1 MANRNRV
8 IYQSEGIWVSDE
20 ATSTGSGY
28 NTQLKRVQS
37 ANYSYTIN
45 RQDVNQYG
53 QLARIDSLVLDPP
66 TVSVDF
72 SYYLCDGFN
81 ERLLG
86 FYVQTGFS
94 GSNTAGEGS
103 SVQGNFASGHLQATS
118 GKNIYI
124 VTSPEGD
131 DLNLGAGGAKT
142 GSYTANDKVIG
153 IGNAYI
159 SDYSIDLS
167 VGSLPTASVTLEGA
181 NVASSLAGPL
191 ESPGVGKPQK
201 GPVVNPSVNQ
211 ESGTAVTEAN
221 GHTPVTLAAPT
232 SGSGVTA
239 LRPGDITM
247 TLGNFN
253 ADTVAKIGGDD
264 GIHIQSASISLP
276 LSRSPLDRLG
286 SKFAFARTV
295 DFPVTTTL
303 SVSALMNEENARNL
317 SELLEQ
323 PERDVSITLKTP
335 DGGTGCVWDFK
346 QALVDSESFSS
357 SIGSNKTVDLTFSA
371 QIGGPEDTTA
381 GIFMSGSSPQEINPW
396 VNWVAPE

>member
-8 IYQSEGIWVSDE
+8 IYQSEGIWVSDA

-66 TVSVDF
+66 TVSIDF

-81 ERLLG
+81 ERILD
-86 FYVQTGFS
+86 FYVETGAD
-94 GSNTAGEGS
+94 GNA
-103 SVQGNFASGHLQATS
+103 GNFASGHLTS
-118 GKNIYI
+118 SSGVNVYV

-131 DLNLGAGGAKT
+131 DLNLGTDGASPST
-142 GSYTANDKVIG
+142 LTANDKVIG
-153 IGNAYI
+153 VGNAYL

-167 VGSLPTASVTLEGA
+167 VGSLPTASVTMEGS
-181 NVASSLAGPL
+181 NIASSAAGPTTAGAVGT
-191 ESPGVGKPQK
+191 GV
-201 GPVVNPSVNQ
+201 VVNPSVNQ
-211 ESGTAVTEAN
+211 ELGTATT
-221 GHTPVTLAAPT
+221 HTPVALMEPI
-232 SGSGVTA
+232 SGLGVTA

-247 TLGNFN
+247 TLSNFN
-253 ADTVAKIGGDD
+253 AETIANLGGAD
-264 GIHIQSASISLP
+264 GIHVQSASISVP
-276 LSRSPLDRLG
+276 LSRTPLDRLG

-303 SVSALMNEENARNL
+303 SVSAIMNEQAARNL
-317 SELLEQ
+317 ADLLEE
-323 PERDVSITLKTP
+323 PERDVSITMKTP
-335 DGGTGCVWDFK
+335 AGDDGIIWDFK
-346 QALVDSESFSS
+346 GALVDSESYSS

-371 QIGGPEDTTA
+371 QIGGPEDITA
-381 GIFMSGSSPQEINPW
+381 GIFMSGSNSQVINPW
-396 VNWVAPE
+396 IGPVS

>member
-1 MANRNRV
+1 MASRNRV
-8 IYQSEGIWVSDE
+8 IYQSEGIWVSDA

-81 ERLLG
+81 ERVLD
-86 FYVQTGFS
+86 FYVETGDQ
-94 GSNTAGEGS
+94 GIA
-103 SVQGNFASGHLQATS
+103 GNFASGHLSEGS
-118 GKNIYI
+118 GVNVYV

-131 DLNLGAGGAKT
+131 DLNKGGDGAAT
-142 GSYTANDKVIG
+142 GTITAVDRIIG
-153 IGNAYI
+153 IGNAYL

-167 VGSLPTASVTLEGA
+167 VGSLPTASVTMEGA
-181 NVASSLAGPL
+181 NIAAADGP
-191 ESPGVGKPQK
+191 QAT
-201 GPVVNPSVNQ
+201 NPSVNQ
-211 ESGTAVTEAN
+211 EDGVATT
-221 GHTPVTLAAPT
+221 HTPVQLSSPA
-232 SGSGVTA
+232 SGEGVTA

-247 TLGNFN
+247 TLSNFGPDVFSN
-253 ADTVAKIGGDD
+253 LSATS
-264 GIHIQSASISLP
+264 GIHVQSASISVP

-295 DFPVTTTL
+295 DFPVTSTL
-303 SVSALMNEENARNL
+303 SVSALMNDEDVRNL

-323 PERDVSITLKTP
+323 PERDVTITMKDTE
-335 DGGTGCVWDFK
+335 DNDAIIWDFK
-346 QALVDSESFSS
+346 GALVDSESWSS

-371 QIGGPEDTTA
+371 QIGGPEDITA
-381 GIFMSGSSPQEINPW
+381 GIFMSGSNDQKINPW
-396 VNWVAPE
+396 AFS

>member
-1 MANRNRV
+1 M
-8 IYQSEGIWVSDE
+8 SDE

-94 GSNTAGEGS
+94 DSTTPGDGS

-191 ESPGVGKPQK
+191 TDAAA
-201 GPVVNPSVNQ
+201 PVVNPSVNQ

-221 GHTPVTLAAPT
+221 GHTPGTLAAPT
-232 SGSGVTA
+232 SGAGVTA

-253 ADTVAKIGGDD
+253 TDTVAKIGGDD

-317 SELLEQ
+317 SALLEQ

-396 VNWVAPE
+396 VNWTA

>member
-20 ATSTGSGY
+20 ATSTGSGF

-81 ERLLG
+81 ERLLD
-86 FYVQTGFS
+86 FYVQTGS
-94 GSNTAGEGS
+94 AAGV

-131 DLNLGAGGAKT
+131 DLNLGEAGATT

-181 NVASSLAGPL
+181 NVASSLAGPITN
-191 ESPGVGKPQK
+191 GA
-201 GPVVNPSVNQ
+201 GPVENPSVNQ
-211 ESGTAVTEAN
+211 ESGTAVT
-221 GHTPVTLAAPT
+221 HTPVTLSAPS

-247 TLGNFN
+247 TLSNFN
-253 ADTVAKIGGDD
+253 TDTVAKIGGDD

-317 SELLEQ
+317 SALLEQ
-323 PERDVSITLKTP
+323 PERDVSITLK
-335 DGGTGCVWDFK
+335 DAAGNESIVWDFK

-371 QIGGPEDTTA
+371 QIGSPEDTTA
-381 GIFMSGSSPQEINPW
+381 GVFMSGSNNQKINPW
-396 VNWVAPE
+396 IWDDML

>member
-8 IYQSEGIWVSDE
+8 IYQSEGIWVSDK

-53 QLARIDSLVLDPP
+53 ELARIDSLVLDPP

-81 ERLLG
+81 ERLLD
-86 FYVQTGFS
+86 FYVQTGT
-94 GSNTAGEGS
+94 GALQAT
-103 SVQGNFASGHLQATS
+103 QGNFASGHLTASS

-131 DLNLGAGGAKT
+131 DLNKGTAGAGT
-142 GSYTANDKVIG
+142 GTITSVDRILGV
-153 IGNAYI
+153 GNAYI

-167 VGSLPTASVTLEGA
+167 VGSLPTASVTMEGA
-181 NVASSLAGPL
+181 NIASDVGPQ
-191 ESPGVGKPQK
+191 PD
-201 GPVVNPSVNQ
+201 NPSVNQ
-211 ESGTAVTEAN
+211 ESGTALIAP
-221 GHTPVTLAAPT
+221 HTPVQLSSPS
-232 SGSGVTA
+232 SGEGVTA

-247 TLGNFN
+247 TLSNF
-253 ADTVAKIGGDD
+253 DTDTIAKIGGDD

-317 SELLEQ
+317 SALLEQ
-323 PERDVSITLKTP
+323 PERDVSITLK
-335 DGGTGCVWDFK
+335 DAAGTEAIVWDFK
-346 QALVDSESFSS
+346 QALVDSESWSS

-371 QIGGPEDTTA
+371 QIGGPEDITA
-381 GIFMSGSSPQEINPW
+381 GVFMSGVNNQRINPW
-396 VNWVAPE
+396 IWGL

>member
-86 FYVQTGFS
+86 FYVQTGFNNATTP
-94 GSNTAGEGS
+94 GDGS

-131 DLNLGAGGAKT
+131 DLNLGADGAKT

-191 ESPGVGKPQK
+191 TDAAA
-201 GPVVNPSVNQ
+201 PVVNPSVNQ

-221 GHTPVTLAAPT
+221 NHTPVTLAAPT

-253 ADTVAKIGGDD
+253 SDTVAKIGGDD

-381 GIFMSGSSPQEINPW
+381 GIFMSGSNPQAINPW
-396 VNWVAPE
+396 VNWSE

>member
-1 MANRNRV
+1 M
-8 IYQSEGIWVSDE
+8 SDE

-86 FYVQTGFS
+86 FYVQTGFNNATTV
-94 GSNTAGEGS
+94 GDGS

-131 DLNLGAGGAKT
+131 DLNLGADGAKT

-191 ESPGVGKPQK
+191 TDAAA
-201 GPVVNPSVNQ
+201 PVVNPSVNQ

-221 GHTPVTLAAPT
+221 NHTPVTLAAPT

-247 TLGNFN
+247 SLSNFN
-253 ADTVAKIGGDD
+253 SDTVAKIGGDD

-381 GIFMSGSSPQEINPW
+381 GIFMSGSNPQAINPW
-396 VNWVAPE
+396 VNWSE

>member
-8 IYQSEGIWVSDE
+8 IYQSEGIWVSDA
-20 ATSTGSGY
+20 ATSTASGY

-66 TVSVDF
+66 TVSIDF

-81 ERLLG
+81 ERILD
-86 FYVQTGFS
+86 FYVQTGA
-94 GSNTAGEGS
+94 TE
-103 SVQGNFASGHLQATS
+103 QGNFASGHLTASS
-118 GKNIYI
+118 GVNVYV

-131 DLNLGAGGAKT
+131 DLNKGAAGAAT
-142 GSYTANDKVIG
+142 GSFLAADKVIG
-153 IGNAYI
+153 IGNAYL

-167 VGSLPTASVTLEGA
+167 VGSLPTASVTMEGS
-181 NVASSLAGPL
+181 NIASSAAGP
-191 ESPGVGKPQK
+191 GAV
-201 GPVVNPSVNQ
+201 VVNPSVNQ
-211 ESGTAVTEAN
+211 ESGTATT
-221 GHTPVTLAAPT
+221 HTPVQLASPT
-232 SGSGVTA
+232 SGDGVTA

-247 TLGNFN
+247 TLSNFN
-253 ADTVAKIGGDD
+253 ADTIANLGGAD
-264 GIHIQSASISLP
+264 GIHVQSASISVP

-286 SKFAFARTV
+286 SKFAFARSV

-303 SVSALMNEENARNL
+303 SVSALMNEEAARNL

-323 PERDVSITLKTP
+323 PERDVSITLKDT
-335 DGGTGCVWDFK
+335 DDNDAVIWDFK
-346 QALVDSESFSS
+346 GALVDSESYSS

-371 QIGGPEDTTA
+371 QIGGPEDITA
-381 GIFMSGSSPQEINPW
+381 GIFMSGNNYQVINPW
-396 VNWVAPE
+396 TT

>member
-8 IYQSEGIWVSDE
+8 IYQSEGIWVSDK

-53 QLARIDSLVLDPP
+53 ELARIDSLVLDPP

-81 ERLLG
+81 ERLLD
-86 FYVQTGFS
+86 FYVQTGNAS
-94 GSNTAGEGS
+94 AS

-131 DLNLGAGGAKT
+131 DLNKGTAGAGT
-142 GSYTANDKVIG
+142 GTITSVDRILGV
-153 IGNAYI
+153 GNAYI

-167 VGSLPTASVTLEGA
+167 VGSLPTASVTMEGA
-181 NVASSLAGPL
+181 NIASDIGPQ
-191 ESPGVGKPQK
+191 PD
-201 GPVVNPSVNQ
+201 NPSVNQ
-211 ESGTAVTEAN
+211 EDGTAVTAGN
-221 GHTPVTLAAPT
+221 GHTPVQLASPA
-232 SGSGVTA
+232 SGEGVTA

-247 TLGNFN
+247 TLSNFN
-253 ADTVAKIGGDD
+253 TDTVTILGSASGC
-264 GIHIQSASISLP
+264 HIQSASISLP

-303 SVSALMNEENARNL
+303 SVSALMNDENARNL
-317 SELLEQ
+317 SALLEQ
-323 PERDVSITLKTP
+323 PERDVSITLKDSSNTEAII
-335 DGGTGCVWDFK
+335 WDFK
-346 QALVDSESFSS
+346 QALVDSESWSS

-371 QIGGPEDTTA
+371 QIGGPEDITA
-381 GIFMSGSSPQEINPW
+381 GVFMSGVSNQRINPW
-396 VNWVAPE
+396 LWGS

>member
-1 MANRNRV
+1 M
-8 IYQSEGIWVSDE
+8 SDE